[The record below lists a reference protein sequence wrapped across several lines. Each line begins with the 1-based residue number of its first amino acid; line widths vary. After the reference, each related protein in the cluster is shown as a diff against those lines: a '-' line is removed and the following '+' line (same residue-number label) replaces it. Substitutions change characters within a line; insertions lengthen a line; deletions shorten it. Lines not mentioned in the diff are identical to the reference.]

1 MTPGIP
7 PGALPLPR
15 RVDIMLCEVCH
26 QNEAT
31 IHIKEVRDG
40 KVISHDLCASC
51 AKLKESQGELGV
63 LGFNLAEVLFN
74 LGKLAPPAAER
85 QGKNAAGS
93 ADRRRASEAAQEQKS
108 DDEAEALPPC
118 PACGWTA
125 ERLCESTLLGCPE
138 CYHAFAPLIGRAVER
153 FQRGEFHLGKRPGAA
168 AAGKTARLAEIAKLK
183 RELARLVGREEYE
196 AAAVCRDRINALR
209 ASLDEDAEAA
219 EA

>member
-1 MTPGIP
+1 
-7 PGALPLPR
+7 
-15 RVDIMLCEVCH
+15 MLCEICH

-31 IHIKEVRDG
+31 IHIKEVHDG
-40 KVISHDLCASC
+40 KIVSHDFCAAC
-51 AKLKESQGELGV
+51 AKRKEAQGELGV

-74 LGKLAPPAAER
+74 LGKLSSPPGGRTGKEVPNAPPGSKTGRE
-85 QGKNAAGS
+85 NAGDNGEEL
-93 ADRRRASEAAQEQKS
+93 AD
-108 DDEAEALPPC
+108 LPPC

-125 ERLCESTLLGCPE
+125 KLLCESSRLGCPE
-138 CYHAFAPLIGRAVER
+138 CYRAFAPLIARAVER

-209 ASLDEDAEAA
+209 ASLDGDAGATETDAP
-219 EA
+219 